1 MSLRKKTLVT
11 LGLTIIGLIVSLSVV
26 LSIITS
32 QNYKALEANQARQD
46 VNRAVNTLQRDID
59 ALRLTIQSWA
69 AWDNSREFMM
79 GERPD
84 YPIENNL
91 TEQITA
97 TLRLNMMLFFD
108 LSGNMVF
115 GLAADMI
122 NQEIQ
127 PVPESFQQYLKHNDW
142 LLTHDDPKEGYTGV
156 VLLPEGPLLVAA
168 QPISSSNYGSIVGTL
183 IATRYIDVVEI
194 EHLQRLTELGIAVF
208 RWDSVNLP
216 PHVQEARTAILK
228 GEDMVIQPLN
238 AQQIAGYVVQRDF
251 SDQPAFLLQV
261 TTPRPIYQASQT
273 ALVALL
279 VALLVAGVVLSGAT
293 MVSMEWMVLRRLTR
307 LIADV
312 VAISDSGKD
321 RLRLTVTDRDELGY
335 LGHAINRML
344 ESLQQAH
351 QREQEQSERARRQI
365 EIANDMKSKFIANMS
380 HELRT
385 PLNSIINFT
394 YMLRQHL
401 YGPITPQ
408 QDKYLERVYANGE
421 HLLGMI
427 NDILDLSKIEA
438 GRLDLFKEP
447 LDIGEL
453 VRSAMSTAMGLTK
466 GKPIELEQEI
476 DPDLPTTEADKTRV
490 RQVLLNLLSNAAKFT
505 DKGSITVRVWQEH
518 NGEGAGEE
526 IITSVTD
533 TGIGIPSD
541 KLETIFEEFRQ
552 ADEGSNRSYQGTG
565 LGLAIC
571 KRLVEM
577 HGGRIWVESTVGVG
591 STFFF
596 SLPLV
601 SYKPAEE
608 PGEAGSEAAAPDGA
622 TPAGIPIVVVED
634 DPSAVEIITA
644 YLQPEGYTVHPVRDS
659 RRALPEIQRLQPA
672 AIILDIL
679 MPHKDGWSVLS
690 DLKATPD
697 LRDIP
702 VICYTIV
709 DDERLG
715 MSFGAS
721 AYLVK
726 PIEAEVL
733 RKTVRQ
739 LVGHRGRIL
748 VIDDDPD
755 VRKIVPQYL
764 GKNGYDVATATD
776 GREGLE
782 QIASHPP
789 DLIILDLIMPELDGF
804 GVLEYL
810 EHDATLRAIPVL
822 VLTAR
827 DLNPDEQQHL
837 MERVQGLL
845 TKTKSTPDD
854 VLARVHTILQQQC
867 VGGGG
872 G

>member
-32 QNYKALEANQARQD
+32 QNYKALEADQARQD
-46 VNRAVNTLQRDID
+46 VNRAGNTLQRDID

-79 GERPD
+79 GERPA

-127 PVPESFQQYLKHNDW
+127 PVPESFQQYLTYNDW

-183 IATRYIDVVEI
+183 IATRYIDAVEL

-216 PHVQEARTAILK
+216 PHVQEARTALLK
-228 GEDMVIQPLN
+228 GEDMVIQPLS

-279 VALLVAGVVLSGAT
+279 VALLVAGVVFSGAT
-293 MVSMEWMVLRRLTR
+293 MASMEWMVLRRLTR

-312 VAISDSGKD
+312 VAISDSGND
-321 RLRLTVTDRDELGY
+321 RLHLTVADRDELGH
-335 LGHAINRML
+335 LGDAINRML

-394 YMLRQHL
+394 YMLRQNL
-401 YGPITPQ
+401 YGPITQQ

-447 LDIGEL
+447 LDMGEL
-453 VRSAMSTAMGLTK
+453 VESTMSTAMGLTK

-476 DPDLPTTEADKTRV
+476 DPDLPTIEADKTRI

-505 DKGSITVRVWQEH
+505 DKGSITVQVWQE
-518 NGEGAGEE
+518 GEGEGQQ

-533 TGIGIPSD
+533 TGIGIPSG
-541 KLETIFEEFRQ
+541 KIETIFEEFRQ
-552 ADEGSNRSYQGTG
+552 VDEGSNRSYQGTG

-596 SLPLV
+596 NLPLV
-601 SYKPAEE
+601 SHKPTEEPDEVVPAEVV
-608 PGEAGSEAAAPDGA
+608 PDVA
-622 TPAGIPIVVVED
+622 LPVGIPIVVVED

-659 RRALPEIQRLQPA
+659 RHALEEIRRLRPA

-679 MPHKDGWSVLS
+679 MPHKDGWNVLS

-709 DDERLG
+709 DDARLG
-715 MSFGAS
+715 MSLGAS

-739 LVGHRGRIL
+739 FVGHAGYIL
-748 VIDDDPD
+748 VIDDDPY
-755 VRKIVPQYL
+755 VREMVPQYL
-764 GKNGYDVATATD
+764 GKNGYDVATAAD

-789 DLIILDLIMPELDGF
+789 DLIILDLMMPELDGF
-804 GVLEYL
+804 GVLEQL
-810 EHDATLRAIPVL
+810 EQDTTLRAIPVL

-837 MERVQGLL
+837 AERVQGLL
-845 TKTKSTPDD
+845 TKTKSTPGD
-854 VLARVHTILQQQC
+854 VLARVYAILQQHQR
-867 VGGGG
+867 GEAG
-872 G
+872 